1 MASQVARMLRVDVP
15 LQHPDV
21 PLLDALDPTSIS
33 DRAEVDGEEDD
44 IGEQSRDY
52 LVSNRFGHL
61 PLKEIVTDFCF
72 TVVHL
77 LDAVEGPKEKRF
89 KKIS

>member
-52 LVSNRFGHL
+52 LVSNL
-61 PLKEIVTDFCF
+61 
-72 TVVHL
+72 
-77 LDAVEGPKEKRF
+77 EKF
-89 KKIS
+89 ELVLEFLSSVFFSNFVSSTMGDC